1 MAEGEGEVV
10 GSVQVG
16 WDVKRWVGVAVED
29 GKEEDGVV
37 DADAV
42 EGPYCLTR

>member
-37 DADAV
+37 WVVGGGWLACV
-42 EGPYCLTR
+42 SE